1 MALTKERVQSKIEI
15 VKEFKHI
22 QIRFSDNILEDG
34 KIISQSYHRDMILC
48 GDYDK
53 ADEAGVRHIADAVW
67 TPEIIA
73 AYEQTLNQTV

>member
-1 MALTKERVQSKIEI
+1 MSLTKERVQSKIEI

-34 KIISQSYHRDMILC
+34 NIISTSYHRDMILC

-53 ADEAGVRHIADAVW
+53 ADEHNVRAIADAVW
-67 TPEIIA
+67 TADIIA
-73 AYEQTLNQTV
+73 AYEETLNQTV

>member
-1 MALTKERVQSKIEI
+1 MALSKQKVQDKVEI
-15 VKEFKHI
+15 VSAFKHI
-22 QIRFSDNILEDG
+22 QIRYSNQILEDG
-34 KIISQSYHRDMILC
+34 VVISDSFERTVVSC

-53 ADEAGVRHIADAVW
+53 AYEHNVKAIADAVW